1 MTSLKDATYY
11 ARQIRQGELTPSSL
25 MEDTILALEKAQPTL
40 HEMAIPFYDKARQKA
55 KEMTEKIKAMSVAE
69 REELP
74 PFYGVPLLIKDLGFM
89 VADTVMSS
97 GCEWFK
103 DDKKTVTSADMQAI
117 ESAGFIFVG
126 RSNTPEFGLKTV
138 SDSPYYGSVVLPNDT
153 TRNAGGSSGGS
164 AAAVKAG
171 LVPIAAGSDAGGS
184 VRVPASDAGLIGLK
198 PTRDRILA
206 GPGSLRPMNHL
217 STYSVL
223 TQTTRDLADYLKII
237 QRPRFGDSSKNVLP
251 EQNQSKIKIGY
262 TTDSFM
268 NDNVSQSAKAALNHA
283 IKVLQNLGYIV
294 EPVDLSIDQAD
305 VLNAYYTNLMV
316 ETGYKLHNA
325 KPDANEEELAQ
336 LDPLTRLCYYV
347 GPNIPA
353 TKYTDIHGKV
363 DQWMSQ
369 LMTIFN
375 EYTFILT
382 PTTADVAMS
391 QADVPV
397 PENIVKAI
405 DNKQLPNDS
414 LSKQWEVVEATC
426 DHYYWRTPY
435 TMLWNFTGHPAINIP
450 MWSDD
455 NGLSLGVQLIGNWA
469 SDFDLIAVPDALEAT
484 SQLEVNITP
493 LA

>member
-1 MTSLKDATYY
+1 MTDLKDATYY
-11 ARQIRQGELTPSSL
+11 ARQIRQGELIPSSL
-25 MEDTILALEKAQPTL
+25 MENTISALEKAQPTL

-305 VLNAYYTNLMV
+305 V
-316 ETGYKLHNA
+316 
-325 KPDANEEELAQ
+325 
-336 LDPLTRLCYYV
+336 
-347 GPNIPA
+347 
-353 TKYTDIHGKV
+353 
-363 DQWMSQ
+363 
-369 LMTIFN
+369 
-375 EYTFILT
+375 
-382 PTTADVAMS
+382 
-391 QADVPV
+391 PV

>member
-1 MTSLKDATYY
+1 
-11 ARQIRQGELTPSSL
+11 
-25 MEDTILALEKAQPTL
+25 
-40 HEMAIPFYDKARQKA
+40 MAIPFYDKARQKA

-126 RSNTPEFGLKTV
+126 RPNTPEFGLKTV

-305 VLNAYYTNLMV
+305 V
-316 ETGYKLHNA
+316 
-325 KPDANEEELAQ
+325 
-336 LDPLTRLCYYV
+336 
-347 GPNIPA
+347 
-353 TKYTDIHGKV
+353 
-363 DQWMSQ
+363 
-369 LMTIFN
+369 
-375 EYTFILT
+375 
-382 PTTADVAMS
+382 
-391 QADVPV
+391 PV

>member
-1 MTSLKDATYY
+1 M
-11 ARQIRQGELTPSSL
+11 
-25 MEDTILALEKAQPTL
+25 
-40 HEMAIPFYDKARQKA
+40 
-55 KEMTEKIKAMSVAE
+55 
-69 REELP
+69 
-74 PFYGVPLLIKDLGFM
+74 
-89 VADTVMSS
+89 
-97 GCEWFK
+97 
-103 DDKKTVTSADMQAI
+103 
-117 ESAGFIFVG
+117 
-126 RSNTPEFGLKTV
+126 
-138 SDSPYYGSVVLPNDT
+138 
-153 TRNAGGSSGGS
+153 
-164 AAAVKAG
+164 
-171 LVPIAAGSDAGGS
+171 
-184 VRVPASDAGLIGLK
+184 
-198 PTRDRILA
+198 
-206 GPGSLRPMNHL
+206 
-217 STYSVL
+217 
-223 TQTTRDLADYLKII
+223 
-237 QRPRFGDSSKNVLP
+237 
-251 EQNQSKIKIGY
+251 
-262 TTDSFM
+262 
-268 NDNVSQSAKAALNHA
+268 
-283 IKVLQNLGYIV
+283 
-294 EPVDLSIDQAD
+294 
-305 VLNAYYTNLMV
+305 
-316 ETGYKLHNA
+316 
-325 KPDANEEELAQ
+325 
-336 LDPLTRLCYYV
+336 CYYV

>member
-1 MTSLKDATYY
+1 MTDLKDATYY
-11 ARQIRQGELTPSSL
+11 ARQIRQGELIPSSL
-25 MEDTILALEKAQPTL
+25 MENTISALEKAQPTL

-305 VLNAYYTNLMV
+305 V
-316 ETGYKLHNA
+316 
-325 KPDANEEELAQ
+325 
-336 LDPLTRLCYYV
+336 
-347 GPNIPA
+347 
-353 TKYTDIHGKV
+353 
-363 DQWMSQ
+363 
-369 LMTIFN
+369 
-375 EYTFILT
+375 
-382 PTTADVAMS
+382 
-391 QADVPV
+391 PV

-469 SDFDLIAVPDALEAT
+469 SDFDLIAVPVALEAT

>member
-1 MTSLKDATYY
+1 
-11 ARQIRQGELTPSSL
+11 
-25 MEDTILALEKAQPTL
+25 
-40 HEMAIPFYDKARQKA
+40 MAIPFYDKARQKA

-126 RSNTPEFGLKTV
+126 RPNTPEFGLKTV

-153 TRNAGGSSGGS
+153 TPNAGGSSGGS

-206 GPGSLRPMNHL
+206 GPGSLRPINHL

-305 VLNAYYTNLMV
+305 V
-316 ETGYKLHNA
+316 
-325 KPDANEEELAQ
+325 
-336 LDPLTRLCYYV
+336 
-347 GPNIPA
+347 
-353 TKYTDIHGKV
+353 
-363 DQWMSQ
+363 
-369 LMTIFN
+369 
-375 EYTFILT
+375 
-382 PTTADVAMS
+382 
-391 QADVPV
+391 PV

-469 SDFDLIAVPDALEAT
+469 SDFDLIAVPVALEAT
-484 SQLEVNITP
+484 SQLEVNITT